1 MKKLSKE
8 VSREVSKERKVNSFI
23 KIDNNKAILNMDNVT
38 NVTFTNIKNRII
50 FNLSNNIEIHTQN
63 GKQIISD
70 YRYDDSW
77 DVDEFALQ
85 KSKVIKVMTKNKW
98 ISPLYEGHHWI
109 NPSYITFVNVDYSR
123 FRVMINLSNSIT
135 KPIGTNKEMM
145 LVNDFV
151 FWTHDCEEDM
161 EASLEH
167 INNILETL

>member
-1 MKKLSKE
+1 MKKMSK
-8 VSREVSKERKVNSFI
+8 EVSKERKVNSFI
-23 KIDNNKAILNMDNVT
+23 KIDNNKTILNMDNVT
-38 NVTFTNIKNRII
+38 NVTFTKKTNRII

-63 GKQIISD
+63 GIQVISD

-77 DVDEFALQ
+77 DTDEFVLQ
-85 KSKVIKVMTKNKW
+85 KSKVIEVMTKNKW
-98 ISPLYEGHHWI
+98 ISPLYDGHHWV
-109 NPSYITFVNVDYSR
+109 NPSHITFINVDYSH
-123 FRVMINLSNSIT
+123 FRVMINLANSIT
-135 KPIGTNKEMM
+135 KPVGTGSKKEIM